1 MTGGLNHCNDEKSTS
16 VARMLG
22 EVKERLNHRNDEKSP
37 SVAQML
43 GEVKEPL
50 QTRV

>member
-1 MTGGLNHCNDEKSTS
+1 
-16 VARMLG
+16 MLG
-22 EVKERLNHRNDEKSP
+22 EVKERLNHRNDEKST